1 MSRAP
6 IPIAVASSFF
16 VLVFG
21 CGGASTAP
29 ASSPEGAPS
38 TAASKNEPPRPPPLS
53 APDKHEAWKGRD
65 ATVYEIPSMKMLEVI
80 ATSEAAGVDAEY
92 QWLRTQRCG
101 ADGAGTWTT
110 HEQSLLDHDGRAYD
124 VLHCV
129 CSTTGEPHDFV
140 FDITQYFGIDL
151 R

>member
-1 MSRAP
+1 MQRRS
-6 IPIAVASSFF
+6 ISIAITILALDTFTA
-16 VLVFG
+16 LVG
-21 CGGASTAP
+21 CGAAPNEPATASPKPASTE
-29 ASSPEGAPS
+29 SDPS
-38 TAASKNEPPRPPPLS
+38 RPPPLT
-53 APDKHEAWKGRD
+53 APDKREAWKGRD
-65 ATVYEIPSMKMLEVI
+65 ATVYEIPSLKLLEVI

-101 ADGAGTWTT
+101 VDGTGTWTT
-110 HEQSLLDHDGRAYD
+110 HEQSLLDRDGRQYD
-124 VLHCV
+124 VLRCV